1 MMERSLA
8 VMGQLGNDVML
19 VPVVLGSH
27 LGVQHPLVRFI
38 AQGDDFVADFSLL
51 ERYIDLYLKHCAP
64 PKAIVFYVW
73 TGAGES
79 EVADV
84 YENRRIPVRTMQPR
98 GRLQVSVYDPQ
109 TQSYA
114 ARNIPVATDD
124 GGERF
129 YQPLLDGIRAVVA
142 KRGWPERVIHLG
154 IGSDHRPSQRAG
166 ELFRKWAP
174 YARWDI
180 YSHFSGDPGPSK
192 EGHLV
197 ATGGLEVG
205 IKESPTTPSEC
216 CHLRELM
223 WPSQID
229 YLCLPVLR
237 GGPGTFG
244 SPVALRT
251 AIFQNGR
258 WTRLHVDFW
267 PRVVRNGNLIWG
279 ATPLWLLG
287 RREGEPVPTVRL
299 QLIREGLQDFEAM
312 LSLQLAQT
320 TPADPVLAAIFQPGY
335 HRLRPHLENRTAPG
349 DSSSYTDLMMEMY
362 AHVRAGCGTYGCWS
376 NLPQTELVSVQK
388 RV

>member
-1 MMERSLA
+1 
-8 VMGQLGNDVML
+8 
-19 VPVVLGSH
+19 
-27 LGVQHPLVRFI
+27 
-38 AQGDDFVADFSLL
+38 
-51 ERYIDLYLKHCAP
+51 
-64 PKAIVFYVW
+64 
-73 TGAGES
+73 
-79 EVADV
+79 
-84 YENRRIPVRTMQPR
+84 
-98 GRLQVSVYDPQ
+98 
-109 TQSYA
+109 
-114 ARNIPVATDD
+114 
-124 GGERF
+124 
-129 YQPLLDGIRAVVA
+129 
-142 KRGWPERVIHLG
+142 
-154 IGSDHRPSQRAG
+154 
-166 ELFRKWAP
+166 
-174 YARWDI
+174 
-180 YSHFSGDPGPSK
+180 
-192 EGHLV
+192 
-197 ATGGLEVG
+197 
-205 IKESPTTPSEC
+205 
-216 CHLRELM
+216 M

-362 AHVRAGCGTYGCWS
+362 AHVRAGCGIYGCWS
-376 NLPQTELVSVQK
+376 NLPQTELGYDWPSWLARLHAAAAK
-388 RV
+388 AAGTKTDASWTEPPK